1 MTDNPTDTL
10 RHPRLPA
17 PLAFPLGLV
26 PERVHS
32 TLLAGILNRV
42 FAPELADGEL
52 EFLEGRT
59 LLIEVTDARLRFRLA
74 ATDGR
79 LVPGGSGPEDLAI
92 RGSAYDFLLLATR
105 REDPD
110 TLFFNRRL
118 QLGGDTEL
126 GLHVKNFLDALELEG
141 RVGPL
146 LKMLEGTTWAAERLA
161 GAHRA

>member
-1 MTDNPTDTL
+1 MNDNPSETP

-26 PERVHS
+26 PERVHG

-42 FAPELADGEL
+42 FAPELAGGEL
-52 EFLEGRT
+52 DFLEGRT
-59 LLIEVTDARLRFRLA
+59 VLIQVTDARLRFRLA
-74 ATDGR
+74 AAGGR
-79 LVPGGSGPEDLAI
+79 LVPSGDPEDLAI